1 MTNDEVLKLIKGWQN
16 KEPKATHLLTNYAYA
31 KIKELSYKQIENLPE
46 DANTA
51 IISQSATDIA
61 HDSILKLSNIDSTL
75 PVETQREFYS
85 YLNSVVR
92 STFIDSY
99 RKQVKSMRRNPD
111 NTRLSSPLA
120 MQAEDNS
127 LNELSSNNDLFTL
140 LEKFEKEFP
149 RQGEA
154 IQLRYLAQRSNKE
167 ISRLLDVSLRTIE
180 NDIRFAKAWL
190 KNKF

>member
-1 MTNDEVLKLIKGWQN
+1 MRTDNN
-16 KEPKATHLLTNYAYA
+16 RYHNAT
-31 KIKELSYKQIENLPE
+31 
-46 DANTA
+46 
-51 IISQSATDIA
+51 
-61 HDSILKLSNIDSTL
+61 
-75 PVETQREFYS
+75 
-85 YLNSVVR
+85 
-92 STFIDSY
+92 
-99 RKQVKSMRRNPD
+99 
-111 NTRLSSPLA
+111 
-120 MQAEDNS
+120 
-127 LNELSSNNDLFTL
+127 ELSSNNDLFTL